1 MPPPFDSLTGN
12 HHRIDPEFLMT
23 TSVSPRTLLGIQA
36 AACRSGFTLVE
47 LLVVIAI
54 IATLIGL
61 LLPAVQGAR
70 ESARRVQCQN
80 NLKQIGLAIY
90 GFESVHKRFPS
101 PRTAPD
107 WQVGTTVQRSY
118 TSYQGV
124 AQAHKTGFYS
134 VHIWLLPHMEQ
145 AQITDQ
151 IKFNQAQM
159 KLMNGSNNN
168 FAAYSQVI
176 PTFLC
181 PSDGNRGRLA
191 TENSYRANV
200 GGSTPYGGAQSTS
213 RQDLHTASS
222 SDGFPVTGNGAFQ
235 PFKRLK
241 ATDITDGLSKTAFF
255 AERTMGSGL
264 NSATTMPTKSDFI
277 TMPGR
282 TNSPVP
288 RNTMMRQCESA
299 SPTITNLNFTGAGR
313 WPVGDNW
320 SNGWPFSGYDATQYN
335 HVAPPNWQGWDCG
348 NWSAIS
354 DTPGEHAIVSA
365 RSQHPGVVNVLFG
378 DAGVVAISEIVD
390 LAVWRAIGTRAAEP
404 GETAGYSR

>member
-1 MPPPFDSLTGN
+1 MILRN
-12 HHRIDPEFLMT
+12 
-23 TSVSPRTLLGIQA
+23 PRTQPFQ
-36 AACRSGFTLVE
+36 RGFTLVE

-54 IATLIGL
+54 IAILIGL
-61 LLPAVQGAR
+61 LLPAVQSAR

-80 NLKQIGLAIY
+80 NLKQIGLALY
-90 GFESVHKRFPS
+90 GYESVHKRFPS
-101 PRTAPD
+101 PRSAPD
-107 WQVGTTVQRSY
+107 WQVGTSLQRSY

-124 AQAHKTGFYS
+124 ARTHKTGFYS
-134 VHIWLLPHMEQ
+134 VHIWILPHMEQ
-145 AQITDQ
+145 TQITDQ

-159 KLMNGSNNN
+159 KRMDGTNNN

-181 PSDGNRGRLA
+181 PSDPNRGRLA

-213 RQDLHTASS
+213 RQDLHTAGS
-222 SDGFPVTGNGAFQ
+222 SDGFPVSGNGAFQ

-241 ATDITDGLSKTAFF
+241 ATDITDGMSKTAFF

-288 RNTMMRQCESA
+288 RNTMMRQCQSA
-299 SPTITNLNFTGAGR
+299 NPTITNLNFTGAGR
-313 WPVGDNW
+313 WPVGDMW
-320 SNGWPFSGYDATQYN
+320 SNGWPFSGYDSTQYN
-335 HVAPPNWQGWDCG
+335 HVAPPNWEGWDCG

-365 RSQHPGVVNVLFG
+365 RSEHGGVVNVLFG
-378 DAGVVAISEIVD
+378 DGGVVAVSDDVD
-390 LAVWRAIGTRAAEP
+390 LAVWRAMGTRSAEP
-404 GETAGYSR
+404 GEAAGYTR